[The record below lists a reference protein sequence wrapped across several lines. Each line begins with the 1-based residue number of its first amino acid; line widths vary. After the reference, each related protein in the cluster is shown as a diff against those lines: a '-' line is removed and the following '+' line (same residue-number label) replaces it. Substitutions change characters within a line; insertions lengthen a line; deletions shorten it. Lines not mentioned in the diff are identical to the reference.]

1 MTAKRIDVIS
11 DTHGHLSRE
20 LLQAIDGCDLLVHAG
35 DMTSEDDYYTLSALS
50 PLKMCL
56 GNNDWAGEYGSD
68 VVKKVYFDYQGLSF
82 VLVHQRPYLADENF
96 DVGIFGHTHVPFCEE
111 QPNGSLLLNPGS
123 PTFPRSSWGPTI
135 ARLMVQDGHVLSH
148 EIIKLGVD
156 KDDESGNKWVRSFF
170 NW

>member
-1 MTAKRIDVIS
+1 MAAKRIDVIS

-35 DMTSEDDYYTLSALS
+35 DITSEDDYYTLQTIA

-68 VVKKVYFDYQGLSF
+68 VVKKVYFDYEGLSF
-82 VLVHQRPYLADENF
+82 VVVHQRPYLAGERF
-96 DVGIFGHTHVPFCEE
+96 DVGVFGHTHVPVCEE
-111 QPNGSLLLNPGS
+111 QPNGSLLVNPGS
-123 PTFPRSSWGPTI
+123 PTFPRSSSGPTI
-135 ARLMVQDGHVLSH
+135 ARLKVQDGIVLSH
-148 EIIKLGVD
+148 EIIQLEKNQGED
-156 KDDESGNKWVRSFF
+156 PGNKWVRSFL